1 MPNAFTFETA
11 LAAGLILAACSGAP
25 PKRATGEDDLA
36 ALADRYFDEVFF
48 KYSPSQATRAG
59 LHQYDAQ
66 LEDYSR
72 AAIDAKVAALEDFE
86 KRFEDLQV
94 PAGSPDAAADRE
106 LLLSDVRS
114 NLLELRTIRAW
125 EKDPDVYSG
134 GITASAF
141 TIMSRDF
148 APPDERLRSLVAR
161 EKQMPAVLEVARK
174 NLKNP
179 PRRYTEI
186 ALEQLPG
193 MLSFFEKDVPAAFKE
208 AKDEAALRE
217 FAQSNHQVLAALRA
231 YQQFLQTDLLPRSG
245 GDYRIGAE
253 TYRKKLL
260 FEESVDLPLD
270 RLLEVGLADLRRNQR
285 EFQRVARMLA
295 PDRTPEQVLGDIG
308 ADHPPPAELLQAFR
322 NTLGDLRGFISDRHI
337 VTVPSPV
344 PPIVEETPPFMR
356 ALTFASMDIPGPFE
370 KRAKEAFFNV
380 TLPEA
385 SWTPK
390 EVEEHMAGFNR
401 GTVISTAVH
410 EAYPGHYV
418 QFLWVQRARNKV
430 RQLLGCGTNAE
441 GWAHYTE
448 QMMLDEG
455 YGRAPGVPEQKDAA
469 FLKLRLGQLQDAL
482 LRNARYVVGI
492 RMHTGD
498 MTFDQGVEFF
508 EKEGYQSHANALRET
523 KRGTRDPT
531 YLVYTLGKLQILK
544 LRDDYRKKTGNAFRL
559 QDFHDEFLRQGFP
572 PVKIIRRALLGDD
585 GPTL

>member
-1 MPNAFTFETA
+1 MANGSRVETA
-11 LAAGLILAACSGAP
+11 LAAGLVLTACSSASP
-25 PKRATGEDDLA
+25 RRAAEGDLA
-36 ALADRYFDEVFF
+36 ALADRYFEDVYF
-48 KYSPSQATRAG
+48 KYSPTRATRAG
-59 LHQYDAQ
+59 LHDH
-66 LEDYSR
+66 DGR
-72 AAIDAKVAALEDFE
+72 LEDFSRGAIE
-86 KRFEDLQV
+86 AQIAALKDFQGRFERAQV
-94 PAGSPDAAADRE
+94 PADAPDAAADRE

-114 NLLELRTIRAW
+114 SLLELETIRSW
-125 EKDPDVYSG
+125 ERDPDLYSS
-134 GITASAF
+134 GITVSAF
-141 TIMSRDF
+141 VIMSRDF

-161 EKQMPAVLEVARK
+161 EKQMPAVLELAHA

-193 MLSFFEKDVPAAFKE
+193 IVSFFEKDVPAAFKE
-208 AKDEAALRE
+208 ARDQATLRE
-217 FAQSNHQVLAALRA
+217 FARSNEAVLSALRA
-231 YQQFLQTDLLPRSG
+231 YQQYLQTDVLPRSN
-245 GDYRIGAE
+245 GDYRIGAD

-260 FEESVDLPLD
+260 YDELVDLPLE
-270 RLLEVGLADLRRNQR
+270 RLLDIGMADLRRNQR

-295 PDRTPEQVLGDIG
+295 PDRTPEQVLEDLG
-308 ADHPPPAELLQAFR
+308 ADHPAPGELLQAFR
-322 NTLGDLRGFISDRHI
+322 NTFGDLRGFIADRHI
-337 VTVPSPV
+337 VSIPSPV

-370 KRAKEAFFNV
+370 QRAKEAFFNV
-380 TLPEA
+380 TLPET
-385 SWTPK
+385 SWSAK
-390 EVEEHMAGFNR
+390 QVQEHMAGFNR
-401 GTVISTAVH
+401 GTVISTAIH

-418 QFLWVQRARNKV
+418 QFLWVQRAPNPV
-430 RQLLGCGTNAE
+430 RKLLGCGSNAE

-455 YGRAPGVPEQKDAA
+455 YGRTAGAPEEKDTA

-508 EKEGYQSHANALRET
+508 EKEGYQSHANAVRET

-544 LRDDYRKKTGNAFRL
+544 LRDDYRRKAGSAFRL
-559 QDFHDEFLRQGFP
+559 QDFHDAFLEQGFP
-572 PVKIIRRALLGDD
+572 PVKIIRRALLGNDS
-585 GPTL
+585 PTL